1 MKSKP
6 KISQKFVVEVQAFQF
21 PAYYYVPMDTK
32 YSIQECIARYHLLQ
46 IVHGNALKPHLSG
59 HKPVSFSDEAFALLK
74 VHLCGYL
81 GCYIPEVLMGNMQ
94 AFGEL
99 ILDEYKKKVGG

>member
-21 PAYYYVPMDTK
+21 PAYFYVPMDTK

-46 IVHGNALKPHLSG
+46 KVHGNALKPHLSG
-59 HKPVSFSDEAFALLK
+59 HKPVSFSK
-74 VHLCGYL
+74 S
-81 GCYIPEVLMGNMQ
+81 IPFSKGVQ
-94 AFGEL
+94 
-99 ILDEYKKKVGG
+99 